1 MNSIHTLRA
10 VSLVESLFDRMRK
23 LKMLKTSK
31 YVVST
36 IAVLAAYVST
46 ASAGGSGGSIT
57 PLGEPLSGALSV
69 TMGTVMPFAEG
80 GILGLAAAGVIG
92 GVWLARRKR

>member
-36 IAVLAAYVST
+36 IAVLAASVS
-46 ASAGGSGGSIT
+46 AAFAAAT
-57 PLGEPLSGALSV
+57 PLGDPLSGALSV
-69 TMGTVMPFAEG
+69 TMGTVMPFADG

>member
-1 MNSIHTLRA
+1 MFNA
-10 VSLVESLFDRMRK
+10 
-23 LKMLKTSK
+23 SK

-36 IAVLAAYVST
+36 IAVLAASVST
-46 ASAGGSGGSIT
+46 AFAGVA
-57 PLGEPLSGALSV
+57 PLGGPLSVSLGA
-69 TMGTVMPFAEG
+69 VMPFTDG